1 MRVRAD
7 FLPSGDGG
15 GTGAGVT
22 TGGVGVVG
30 FAVGVVGVGV
40 VGLSGGV
47 GIDGVVCGATHWMN
61 YIVNQLLSN

>member
-15 GTGAGVT
+15 GTGAGVGAT

-30 FAVGVVGVGV
+30 FAVGVISFGV
-40 VGLSGGV
+40 V